1 MTYEYNAYIDDVL
14 NKKLTVCKNISLA
27 VRRHVNDLKASKKTF
42 PYYFDDKRARM
53 AIDFFREQVHI
64 ESCPTPQFKSIH
76 FLLLSHLYSPTLTT
90 VHDY

>member
-42 PYYFDDKRARM
+42 PYYFDD
-53 AIDFFREQVHI
+53 
-64 ESCPTPQFKSIH
+64 
-76 FLLLSHLYSPTLTT
+76 
-90 VHDY
+90 